1 MIESRQQA
9 AEILRVAEM
18 LAAAQHAVV
27 LTGAGISTPSG
38 IPDFRSARGGLW
50 QQADPLEV
58 ASLWGFHDDPA
69 RFYRWLRPL
78 ARKMLKA
85 QPNPAHVALARLEAA
100 GHIRTVIT
108 QNIDSLHQAAGSR
121 HVLELHGHAR
131 TFSCLGCGRTE
142 PADGHLAAVCAG
154 QMPMPCAAC
163 GGLLKP
169 DVILYGEPLPYATL
183 NTAQQAALACDLML
197 IIGTSLEVM
206 PAADLPLLA
215 RRRGARLALINLTP
229 TPLDAQMD
237 VCIRADVV
245 TALAALYRAVCE

>member
-1 MIESRQQA
+1 
-9 AEILRVAEM
+9 M

-38 IPDFRSARGGLW
+38 IPDFRSPQGGLW

-58 ASLWGFHDDPA
+58 ASLWGFHDDPG

-78 ARKMLKA
+78 ARKMLDA
-85 QPNPAHVALARLEAA
+85 RPNPAHRALAQLEAA

-108 QNIDSLHQAAGSR
+108 QNIDSLHQAAGSLN
-121 HVLELHGHAR
+121 VLELHGHVR

-154 QMPMPCAAC
+154 QLPPPCAAC

-169 DVILYGEPLPYATL
+169 DVILYGEPLPFDTL
-183 NTAQQAALACDLML
+183 SAAQQAALACDFML
-197 IIGTSLEVM
+197 VVGTSLEVM
-206 PAADLPLLA
+206 PAADLPRLA

-237 VCIRADVV
+237 VCIRTDVV